1 MAVYLDCNSTTPID
15 PEVLKIMNHY
25 LTEDFGN
32 EGSHT
37 HEHGMKAKKAVQ
49 EARDHIGKLVDA
61 TRNEVIFTSG
71 ATESNNIA
79 ILGLKNFAKL
89 KNKKHIISSTIEH
102 KAVLEPLEILK
113 KQGFEIDLVKPDL
126 SGRVNANDIIDKIR
140 NDTVL
145 ISLMHVNNE
154 TGVIQPI
161 EELANKIH
169 NKDIFLHVDAS
180 QSYGKIIETL
190 KNKRID
196 LISVSG
202 HKIYGPKGIGVLITR
217 LRDFQKPPLE
227 PISYGGG
234 QERGLRP
241 GTLPVFLIAGLGKA
255 AEVALRDYKKR
266 SEYNRNIQEKFLS
279 FLRQYKAQINGDLN
293 NLLENTINFAIKGID
308 SEAFILTTKDII
320 SISNG
325 SACTSAL
332 YEPSHVIKSMTSDEE
347 IIKGAVRIS
356 WCHQTKINDEIFTIL
371 NKKIKNLQ

>member
-49 EARDHIGKLVDA
+49 EARDHIGKIVDA

-113 KQGFEIDLVKPDL
+113 KEGFEIDLIKPDL
-126 SGRVNANDIIDKIR
+126 SGRVSANSIIDKIR
-140 NDTVL
+140 DDTLL

-161 EELANKIH
+161 EELANKIN

-255 AEVALRDYKKR
+255 AEIALRDYKKR
-266 SEYNRNIQEKFLS
+266 NKYNKNLQEKFFN
-279 FLRQYKAQINGDLN
+279 FLEQHKAKINGDLN
-293 NLLENTINFAIKGID
+293 NLIENTVNFSIKGID

-320 SISNG
+320 SVSNG

-332 YEPSHVIKSMTSDEE
+332 YEPSHVIKSMTNNDE
-347 IIKGAVRIS
+347 IVRGAIRMS
-356 WCHQTKINDEIFTIL
+356 WCHQTKIDDNIFKIL
-371 NKKIKNLQ
+371 NDKINNLT